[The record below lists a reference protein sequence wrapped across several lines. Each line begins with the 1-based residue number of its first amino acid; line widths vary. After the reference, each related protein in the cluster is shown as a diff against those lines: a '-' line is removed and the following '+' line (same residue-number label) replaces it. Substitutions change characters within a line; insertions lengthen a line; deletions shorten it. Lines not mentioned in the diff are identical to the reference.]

1 MGNGNLNFC
10 DILGPSW
17 ELGTWELTTR
27 NDILVRR
34 PSWETKTLNRTWV
47 LQRLIDAFGACA
59 LPRRAAA
66 RVADGAGARWLGGM
80 ASLLLPI
87 AMAALCGS
95 ATVAASTSNLNARLL
110 RGEYVL
116 RCLTWTGS
124 LVVSFVYIAGPLI
137 EVLPCWSEQVPRFCG
152 ASATG
157 TTDIVL

>member
-1 MGNGNLNFC
+1 VHPDLRITLWWPHVLRLFC
-10 DILGPSW
+10 CACDDQLPSPAPVGLG
-17 ELGTWELTTR
+17 
-27 NDILVRR
+27 
-34 PSWETKTLNRTWV
+34 
-47 LQRLIDAFGACA
+47 
-59 LPRRAAA
+59 RAACS
-66 RVADGAGARWLGGM
+66 ADGARWLGGM

-124 LVVSFVYIAGPLI
+124 LVVSFVYITGPLI